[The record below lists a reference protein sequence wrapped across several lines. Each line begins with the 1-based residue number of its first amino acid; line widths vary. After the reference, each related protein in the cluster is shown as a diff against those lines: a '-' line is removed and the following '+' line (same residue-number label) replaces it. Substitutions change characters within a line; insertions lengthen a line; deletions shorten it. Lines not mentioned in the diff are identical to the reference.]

1 MHAIRTGYALCKIK
15 KNWSEICVYLE
26 KAFNKRGS
34 RAVSMEAG
42 EATQPAQEPSQVIVT
57 GALVPGFCCEG

>member
-1 MHAIRTGYALCKIK
+1 MQIRKIGVK
-15 KNWSEICVYLE
+15 ICVYLE